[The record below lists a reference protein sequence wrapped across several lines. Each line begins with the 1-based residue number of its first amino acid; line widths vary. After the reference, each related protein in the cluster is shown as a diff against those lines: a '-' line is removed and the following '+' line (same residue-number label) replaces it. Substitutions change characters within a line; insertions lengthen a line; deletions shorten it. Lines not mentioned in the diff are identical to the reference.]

1 MEEKT
6 VSTKEIYK
14 GRSFSFFSD
23 KIKLPDNRTATRDY
37 VKYPKAVAIIPF
49 ADSETVIL
57 VEQYRYSVGRVMLEI
72 PAGKIDDPSEPPEN
86 AAKRELL
93 EETGY
98 DADSI
103 EFLFSFY
110 PAVGYSTE
118 EILVY
123 RADNLTAKQ
132 QDLDED
138 EFIDVRH
145 VKIADALDMIKRG
158 GIKDSKTILAL
169 LYLKV

>member
-1 MEEKT
+1 
-6 VSTKEIYK
+6 
-14 GRSFSFFSD
+14 
-23 KIKLPDNRTATRDY
+23 
-37 VKYPKAVAIIPF
+37 
-49 ADSETVIL
+49 
-57 VEQYRYSVGRVMLEI
+57 
-72 PAGKIDDPSEPPEN
+72 
-86 AAKRELL
+86 
-93 EETGY
+93 
-98 DADSI
+98 
-103 EFLFSFY
+103 
-110 PAVGYSTE
+110 
-118 EILVY
+118 LVY